1 MDHGGDDV
9 YNTQKVADY
18 YYDDDQVE
26 DNNDEHGY
34 YSQPVEED
42 HNYVS
47 AKDFSFVFKLFPFFI
62 LNLGLPRTRRATTYK
77 RKFTI

>member
-47 AKDFSFVFKLFPFFI
+47 AKDFSI
-62 LNLGLPRTRRATTYK
+62 Y
-77 RKFTI
+77 I